1 MSKTK
6 FDIEHVLKLEAV
18 FNNPIAGLNILN
30 KNGDIESINQAMADE
45 LGESQNSLEG
55 TSIKK
60 FLNKKSKELLSE
72 YMQHS
77 AEKPEDEKQETIELQ
92 INRPEKSDRHIEL
105 ALSDTY
111 IRKELFFIGVVKDIT
126 PEKALQKK
134 LEEQKAEKEKI
145 KANLEKEQA
154 ISELKNRFVSMASH
168 EFRAP
173 LAGLLSS
180 VNLIDRYIT
189 NSKNHWEKFPYHTH
203 IEKHLKI
210 LKKAL
215 HNLQSILNEFLSI
228 GKLEAG
234 KLESQTQIFHLGD
247 FFHTHKEQVN
257 EIITPPQQLNY
268 NCNRCNIK
276 VEMDKTFL
284 HNILNNLISNASKY
298 SPKDTTINLKAHTK
312 NNKLFITVKDQ
323 GMGIPTGQQSKIFDH
338 FFRADNVANL
348 QGTGLGLTITK
359 KYVQLMNGQLTF
371 ESQENKGTQFNV
383 ELPFKSV

>member
-1 MSKTK
+1 
-6 FDIEHVLKLEAV
+6 
-18 FNNPIAGLNILN
+18 
-30 KNGDIESINQAMADE
+30 
-45 LGESQNSLEG
+45 
-55 TSIKK
+55 
-60 FLNKKSKELLSE
+60 
-72 YMQHS
+72 
-77 AEKPEDEKQETIELQ
+77 
-92 INRPEKSDRHIEL
+92 
-105 ALSDTY
+105 
-111 IRKELFFIGVVKDIT
+111 
-126 PEKALQKK
+126 
-134 LEEQKAEKEKI
+134 
-145 KANLEKEQA
+145 
-154 ISELKNRFVSMASH
+154 
-168 EFRAP
+168 
-173 LAGLLSS
+173 
-180 VNLIDRYIT
+180 
-189 NSKNHWEKFPYHTH
+189 
-203 IEKHLKI
+203 
-210 LKKAL
+210 
-215 HNLQSILNEFLSI
+215 
-228 GKLEAG
+228 
-234 KLESQTQIFHLGD
+234 LGD